1 MEIDFGIFSITLI
14 TLARGAL
21 AAGFLASLL
30 FIPLLGLRAFG
41 EILKDGVIVAV
52 IATVLFVPIIGLV
65 LKDSSIVN
73 MVFQDKSLIFK
84 IERSLMIVGA
94 VLVGRLL
101 ISGAVRARLG
111 LRILWRLGA
120 AVGAAILPF
129 FFFSG
134 VERNLIAAVILL
146 VFLIAYAIES
156 SLRRDFT
163 LDLLLPK
170 LRGGWA
176 TISNR
181 AEGKMVYLMIFLVGV
196 LVVLPFEP
204 FFNSDNPFITDY
216 HLGTL
221 TQTLIYVL
229 LAMGL
234 NIVVGLAGLLDL
246 GFVAFYAVGAYG
258 YALITLHLGEFGIG
272 FWWAI
277 PITASLAAFTGCL
290 LGFPVLRM
298 HGDYLAIVTLGFG
311 EIIRILLVNMIDYT
325 NGPNGMSAPRPTLMG
340 LEFTRRAKEGGV
352 PIHEYFDIPYDAT
365 YRYTFIYLV
374 ALALALLAIF
384 IFRRLREMPIGR
396 AWEALR
402 EDETASKA
410 LGINHTTTKLS
421 AFTLGAAFAGTGGV
435 LFAANEGFISPSSFT
450 FVESAIIL
458 SIVVLGGM
466 GSITG
471 VILAAAILTLLPELF
486 RDLQQYRMLGF
497 GLAMVFIMIWR
508 PRGLIRVRRR
518 SFIRSGLARLPSK
531 PALGEAD

>member
-1 MEIDFGIFSITLI
+1 MELDFGIFSITLI
-14 TLARGAL
+14 NLVRGAL
-21 AAGFLASLL
+21 AAGFLASL
-30 FIPLLGLRAFG
+30 FYIPALGLRAYG
-41 EILKDGVIVAV
+41 GMLRDAAIVAT
-52 IATVLFVPIIGLV
+52 IAAVLFVPIIGLV
-65 LKDSSIVN
+65 LKDSSLVD
-73 MVFQDKSLIFK
+73 MVFQDGSLVFK

-101 ISGAVRARLG
+101 ISGAVRARVG
-111 LRILWRLGA
+111 MRILWRLGA
-120 AVGAAILPF
+120 AGVVAVVPF
-129 FFFSG
+129 SLFSG
-134 VERNLIAAVILL
+134 VERNLIVASILL
-146 VFLIAYAIES
+146 VFAIVFVIEFLS
-156 SLRRDFT
+156 RGGVKLE
-163 LDLLLPK
+163 LLAPK
-170 LRGGWA
+170 LKGGWA
-176 TISNR
+176 TVSKR
-181 AEGKMVYLMIFLVGV
+181 AEGKMVYPMLFLLGV

-204 FFNSDNPFITDY
+204 FFNSENPYITDY
-216 HLGTL
+216 HLGAL

-272 FWWAI
+272 FWWAL
-277 PITASLAAFTGCL
+277 PITASLAAFAGCL

-311 EIIRILLVNMIDYT
+311 EIIRVLLVNMIDYT
-325 NGPNGMSAPRPTLMG
+325 GGPNGMSAPRPTLMG

-352 PIHEYFDIPYDAT
+352 PIHEYFNIPYDAT

-384 IFRRLREMPIGR
+384 VFKRLREMPIGR

-421 AFTLGAAFAGTGGV
+421 AFTLGAAFAGVGGV

-458 SIVVLGGM
+458 SMVVLGGM

-486 RDLQQYRMLGF
+486 RDLEQYRMLGF

-508 PRGLIRVRRR
+508 PGGLIRVRRR
-518 SFIRSGLARLPSK
+518 SFVRTALARPPSK

>member
-1 MEIDFGIFSITLI
+1 MEIDFIIFNIPVIILEQ
-14 TLARGAL
+14 GAL
-21 AAGFLASLL
+21 AAGFLASLFYIRAL
-30 FIPLLGLRAFG
+30 DLRAYG
-41 EILKDGVIVAV
+41 EMIKDAAIVGA
-52 IATVLFVPIIGLV
+52 IAMVLFVPIVGLV
-65 LKDSSIVN
+65 LKDRSL
-73 MVFQDKSLIFK
+73 VFQ
-84 IERSLMIVGA
+84 IERSLMLVGA
-94 VLVGRLL
+94 VAVGRLH
-101 ISGAVRARLG
+101 ISGAVRARVG
-111 LRILWRLGA
+111 IRILWRLA
-120 AVGAAILPF
+120 LVGISETFAF
-129 FFFSG
+129 FFFP
-134 VERNLIAAVILL
+134 EPQRNLIVLVVLVVLAIVFALEALLRSGEKLDSIGSKIMGAWPAVI
-146 VFLIAYAIES
+146 S
-156 SLRRDFT
+156 
-163 LDLLLPK
+163 
-170 LRGGWA
+170 
-176 TISNR
+176 R
-181 AEGKMVYLMIFLVGV
+181 AKGRQGYLMFFLVGLLV
-196 LVVLPFEP
+196 LLPFEP
-204 FFNSDNPFITDY
+204 FINSENPFITDY

-221 TQTLIYVL
+221 TQTLIYIL

-272 FWWAI
+272 FWWAL
-277 PITASLAAFTGCL
+277 PITASLAAFAGCM

-311 EIIRILLVNMIDYT
+311 EIIRILLVNMIDFT

-365 YRYTFIYLV
+365 YRYVFIYLV
-374 ALALALLAIF
+374 ALALALAAIF
-384 IFRRLREMPIGR
+384 VFRRLREMPIGR

-410 LGINHTTTKLS
+410 LGINHTTVKLS
-421 AFTLGAAFAGTGGV
+421 AFTLGAAFAGVGGV

-458 SIVVLGGM
+458 SILVLGGM

-471 VILAAAILTLLPELF
+471 VILAAAILMLLPELF

-508 PRGLIRVRRR
+508 PGGLIKVRRR
-518 SFIRSGLARLPSK
+518 AFVRRDSARGASN